1 MRILLISS
9 AFSGLTQRFYTE
21 LDDAGYFV
29 SVELHLGDEAKL
41 LEGVALCQPDL
52 IVCPYLTRKL
62 PAELY
67 RQHTCLIVH
76 PGIVGDRGPSSLDWA
91 IQEGADE
98 WGVTLLQADEQMDAG
113 PIWASQSFPLRPAS
127 KSSIFNREVT
137 QAAVDCLWR
146 ALTFHAAPSFK
157 PTALDYQAPT
167 VKGRLRPAMKQAD
180 RAIDWQKQ
188 GTRDI
193 LRRIWAADGSPGVL
207 DVIKGREFYLF
218 NAQAEPNLHGK
229 PGEIIAIGE
238 QAICRAT
245 RDGALWIGHLKA
257 KLPDGNGLKLPAV
270 QALQGLLPESSGW
283 LARPIRQMSLDYTL
297 PGRQLPLQEVWYEI
311 HGEAAYL
318 HFAFHN
324 GGMSTKQCQL
334 LLQVYRHVASL
345 DVKAIVLLGG
355 DDFWSN
361 GIHLNQIEAA
371 VNPADE
377 SWANINAID
386 DLILQIL
393 LTLDKL
399 TITAVSGN
407 AGAGGAILAIAADRV
422 WVRDGVIFNPH
433 YKNMG
438 GLYGSEYWTY
448 LLPKRLGQA
457 LATQLTEQRLP
468 LSAKKAW
475 SLGIIDKVLDH
486 QHALFAAQV
495 RHSVATLLA
504 DTAGYAKLLDAKA
517 AQRCR
522 DEAAKPLQSYRKFE
536 LSQMYQNFYGDQAYD
551 QARHNFVRKAAL
563 SETPRN
569 LARHRQENWAPAGAG
584 SLVHFVWQDSYE
596 LGDAKVD
603 SQHKDFF
610 VIAEKLI
617 TAKSRDVLLDIMFN
631 LYQHVKEHFVE
642 EETIMKQV
650 GFHHYAA
657 HVKEHNVMLDK
668 LMEMD
673 KKIQDDNWQAS
684 DIQEFLD
691 KWTKHIVNSDMLF
704 NQHWKEMN
712 KFSV

>member
-41 LEGVALCQPDL
+41 MQGVELCQPDL
-52 IVCPYLTRKL
+52 IVCPFLTRKL
-62 PAELY
+62 PEAVY

-76 PGIVGDRGPSSLDWA
+76 PGIIGDRGPSSLDWA

-113 PIWASQSFPLRPAS
+113 PIWASQTFPLRAAT
-127 KSSIFNREVT
+127 KSSLFNREVT
-137 QAAVDCLWR
+137 QAAVDCLWQ
-146 ALTFHAAPSFK
+146 ALTFLAAPSFR
-157 PTALDYQAPT
+157 PMALDYQDPA
-167 VKGRLRPAMKQAD
+167 VKGRLRPAIKQSD
-180 RAIDWQKQ
+180 RAIDWKKHR
-188 GTRDI
+188 TREI

-207 DVIKGREFYLF
+207 DVIQGSEFYLF
-218 NAQAEPNLHGK
+218 NAQGEANLRGR
-229 PGEIIAIGE
+229 PGDIIAIAE

-245 RDGALWIGHLKA
+245 RDGAVWIGHLKP
-257 KLPDGNGLKLPAV
+257 KLPNGDGLKLPAV
-270 QALQGLLPESSGW
+270 QALQGLLPEAGGW
-283 LARPIRQMSLDYTL
+283 LARPIRRLQADYTL
-297 PGRQLPLQEVWYEI
+297 PSRQLPLQEVWYEI
-311 HGEAAYL
+311 QGEAAYI
-318 HFAFHN
+318 HFRFHN
-324 GGMSTKQCQL
+324 GGMSTEQCRL

-345 DVKAIVLLGG
+345 AVKAIVLLGG
-355 DDFWSN
+355 EDFWSN
-361 GIHLNQIEAA
+361 GIHLNCIEAA
-371 VNPADE
+371 ANPADE

-399 TITAVSGN
+399 TIAAVAGN
-407 AGAGGAILAIAADRV
+407 AGAGGAILAIASDRV

-457 LATQLTEQRLP
+457 MATQLTEQRMP
-468 LSAKKAW
+468 ISAKKAW
-475 SLGIIDKVLDH
+475 SLGMIDKVLDH
-486 QHALFAAQV
+486 QHALFSAQV
-495 RHSVATLLA
+495 KHSVATLLA
-504 DTAGYAKLLDAKA
+504 DAAGYAKLLEAKG

-522 DEAAKPLQSYRKFE
+522 DEAAKPLYSYRKFE
-536 LSQMYQNFYGDQAYD
+536 LSQMYQNFYGDKTYD
-551 QARHNFVRKAAL
+551 QARRDFVYKTATT
-563 SETPRN
+563 ETPAY
-569 LARHRQENWAPAGAG
+569 LARHRQEVARPAGAG
-584 SLVHFVWQDSYE
+584 SLVHFVWQDCYE

-610 VIAEKLI
+610 EIAEKLI
-617 TAKSRDVLLDIMFN
+617 TAKSRDALLDIMFN

-642 EETIMKQV
+642 EEAIMKQV
-650 GFHHYAA
+650 GFHHYAT

-673 KKIQDDNWQAS
+673 KRIQEDNWQPD
-684 DIQEFLD
+684 DIKQFLD